1 MTENLKALLSDIAVQ
16 QILCKAERRK
26 AIWETMIKNPEILSK
41 LEHALSDVIEKKPRQ
56 ESSKA
61 SESHWTARLHPDWT
75 PEKLEALNPPDLEV
89 LMHTP
94 TLSPDQV
101 EHIAQTT

>member
-1 MTENLKALLSDIAVQ
+1 MTENLKALLRDIAVQ

-41 LEHALSDVIEKKPRQ
+41 LENALSNVIEKMPRQ
-56 ESSKA
+56 ESSEA

-75 PEKLEALNPPDLEV
+75 PEKLSLI
-89 LMHTP
+89 
-94 TLSPDQV
+94 
-101 EHIAQTT
+101 HI